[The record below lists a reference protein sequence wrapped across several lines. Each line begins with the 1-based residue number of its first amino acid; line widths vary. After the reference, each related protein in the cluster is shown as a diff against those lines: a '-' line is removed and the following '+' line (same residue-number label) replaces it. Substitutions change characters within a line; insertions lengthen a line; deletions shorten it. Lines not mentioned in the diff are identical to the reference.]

1 MYQDVA
7 HKQRVYRIRKWLE
20 TLEPSTR
27 LHEEARLVHQ
37 RLRMHAMVREP
48 AAVEIVGEDYVET
61 ALKLL
66 VRLDMASLK
75 YVEDVALDPPVSR
88 AVPVVKS

>member
-1 MYQDVA
+1 
-7 HKQRVYRIRKWLE
+7 
-20 TLEPSTR
+20 
-27 LHEEARLVHQ
+27 
-37 RLRMHAMVREP
+37 MVREP